1 MALAQ
6 PYVLSCNFSQYLS
19 NNTTTQNTS
28 NMYTT
33 KKGKKNVCDF
43 TSLTMQGGVVKQ
55 VIWLSAN
62 CFSWISSI
70 SYYLMDLA
78 SSKPIYLL
86 FLWKLVNIGCLMQER
101 WADSSSSSSS
111 QYSLTISPLWITG
124 QKAPYKAI
132 KNYLNGSQDTYY
144 GLQTTAVLER
154 AILWASS
161 KSFRNLLFLAR
172 MNIGSE
178 EHHVNK
184 GWFPLNYVPSI
195 D

>member
-1 MALAQ
+1 MLK
-6 PYVLSCNFSQYLS
+6 YK
-19 NNTTTQNTS
+19 QNPWPWLNHMCSAVTFHNICPIIQLPRITS

-33 KKGKKNVCDF
+33 KKRKKNVCDF

-132 KNYLNGSQDTYY
+132 KK
-144 GLQTTAVLER
+144 
-154 AILWASS
+154 I
-161 KSFRNLLFLAR
+161 
-172 MNIGSE
+172 I
-178 EHHVNK
+178 
-184 GWFPLNYVPSI
+184 
-195 D
+195 